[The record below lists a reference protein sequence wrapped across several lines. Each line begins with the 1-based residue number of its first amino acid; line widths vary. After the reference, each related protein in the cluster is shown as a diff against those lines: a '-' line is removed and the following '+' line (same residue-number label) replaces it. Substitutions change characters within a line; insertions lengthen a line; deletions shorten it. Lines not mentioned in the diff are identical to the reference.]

1 VTDGV
6 AVLGIRHHGP
16 GSSRSLLRAL
26 DRLSPDLLLVE
37 GPPDAQALIPLA
49 VAQGMR
55 PPVALVIYPP
65 AHPGVGVFY
74 PFATFSPEWNALRYA
89 LGRGVPVRFCDLPQA
104 VSLADVLSRRAT
116 DVEDYGDPIQV
127 LAQAA
132 GEADPERWWE
142 RLVEQRADDADV
154 FRAVTE
160 AMAAVRETLPEPPI
174 REARREA
181 AMRQAIRRG
190 QSEGFVRIAVV
201 CGAWHAPAL
210 ETLPLRKTDDAL
222 LRGLKRVKVE
232 ATWVPWTAS
241 RLGYTSGYGAGVES
255 PAWYRHLWETNGDLT
270 TWLASAARLLRDEDL
285 DASSA
290 QVVDAVRLANALAA
304 LRGRPQPSL
313 SEATEATLA
322 VLCGGESARMTLI
335 HRKLVVGEEMGGL
348 PEGVPAVPLQRDLE
362 AQARRLHLRA
372 SPDERALDLDL
383 RQPHQLEQSRL
394 LHRLRIL
401 GIDWGHPQP
410 LPRGKLGTF
419 HELWTLRW
427 QPESVLQ
434 VVEAGVYGNTV
445 QDAATARAIERGE
458 LPSSDLGQIAAL
470 IELVLLADLEAALPR
485 LVALLGQRSAEST
498 DVVQMLRALPPL
510 ASTVRYGDVRHTD
523 TTALS
528 GVVRGIAE
536 RVTAGLG
543 PACAGLDDEAAGDVA
558 GAIVSATQA
567 IGVLSDAPN
576 AGLVVDWWAALRT
589 VLDRRDLAN
598 LVAGTCTRLLLNAER
613 MAIDEVADRLGRR
626 LARGTEPAEAARWIE
641 GFLSPSPHRGGSGLV
656 LATSGP
662 LFSLIDDWLTS
673 LSADYF
679 AQVLPLLRRTTS
691 TFSSGER
698 SQIAERVQSGG
709 SPLLLV
715 GGDELDLERA
725 ALVEPVVFAIMG
737 IDPLSLWE
745 WLNARG

>member
-26 DRLSPDLLLVE
+26 ERLTPDLVLVE

-49 VAQGMR
+49 AAPGMR

-89 LGRGVPVRFCDLPQA
+89 IGRGIPVRFCDLPQA
-104 VSLADVLSRRAT
+104 VSLADVVSGGKSEE
-116 DVEDYGDPIQV
+116 EDAGDPIQM

-160 AMAAVRETLPEPPI
+160 AMAAVRETLPPPPR

-190 QSEGFVRIAVV
+190 RSDGFARIAVV

-210 ETLPLRKTDDAL
+210 ETLPPRKMDDAL

-241 RLGYTSGYGAGVES
+241 RLGYASGYGAGVES

-270 TWLASAARLLRDEDL
+270 TWLASAARLLRDEDME
-285 DASSA
+285 ASSA

-304 LRGRPQPSL
+304 LRGRPQASL
-313 SEATEATLA
+313 SEASEATLA

-335 HRKLVVGEEMGGL
+335 HAQLVVGEEMGVL
-348 PEGVPAVPLQRDLE
+348 PAGVPAVPLQRDLE
-362 AQARRLHLRA
+362 AQARRLRLRA
-372 SPDERALDLDL
+372 APEERALDLDL
-383 RQPHQLEQSRL
+383 RQAHQLEQSRF
-394 LHRLRIL
+394 LHRLRML
-401 GIDWGHPQP
+401 GIDWGRPQP

-445 QDAATARAIERGE
+445 QDAAAARAIERGE
-458 LPSSDLGQIAAL
+458 LPSADLGRVAAL
-470 IELVLLADLEAALPR
+470 IELALLADLDAAVPR
-485 LVALLGQRSAEST
+485 LVALLGRRSAEST

-510 ASTVRYGDVRHTD
+510 ASTVRYGDVRQTD
-523 TTALS
+523 TSALA
-528 GVVRGIAE
+528 GVVRAIAE

-543 PACAGLDDEAAGDVA
+543 PACAGLDDEAAADVA

-567 IGVLSDAPN
+567 IGVLTDAPN
-576 AGLVVDWWAALRT
+576 AGLVIDWWAALRK
-589 VLDRRDLAN
+589 VLDRRDLAS
-598 LVAGTCTRLLLNAER
+598 LIAGTCTRLMLNAEH
-613 MAIDEVADRLGRR
+613 MAIDEVADRLGRG
-626 LARGTEPAEAARWIE
+626 LARGTEPADAARWIE
-641 GFLSPSPHRGGSGLV
+641 GFLSPTPQRGGAGLV
-656 LATSGP
+656 LATAGP
-662 LFSLIDDWLTS
+662 LFGLIDDWLTS
-673 LSADYF
+673 LSPDYF
-679 AQVLPLLRRTTS
+679 AHVLPLLRRTTS
-691 TFSSGER
+691 SFSSGER
-698 SQIAERVQSGG
+698 SQIAERVQSGDTPLMPG
-709 SPLLLV
+709 SS
-715 GGDELDLERA
+715 DDLDLDRA
-725 ALVEPVVFAIMG
+725 ALVEPIVRAILG
-737 IDPLSLWE
+737 IAP
-745 WLNARG
+745 